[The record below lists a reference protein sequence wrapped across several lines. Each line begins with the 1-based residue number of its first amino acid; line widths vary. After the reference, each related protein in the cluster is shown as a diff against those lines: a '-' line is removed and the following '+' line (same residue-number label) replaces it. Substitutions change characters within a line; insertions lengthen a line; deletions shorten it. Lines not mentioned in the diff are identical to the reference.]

1 MLWRQA
7 TTNSIMRELTFI
19 ANSNLSGEDLANLI
33 KKTKEFIEKHEG
45 YIVHDFST
53 KKIRLAYPIKKQA
66 GGLLCSLDFELERG
80 NISEFAKEIRE
91 NKNIL
96 RHIIIN
102 KELTKPKPPTLKPIK
117 IQPKSK
123 QAKIKI
129 EELDKKLEEIL
140 QE

>member
-1 MLWRQA
+1 MH
-7 TTNSIMRELTFI
+7 ELTFI
-19 ANSNLSGEDLANLI
+19 ANPNLSEENLAGLI
-33 KKTKEFIEKHEG
+33 QKIKEFIEKHEG
-45 YIVHDFST
+45 RIVQDFLT
-53 KKIRLAYPIKKQA
+53 KKIRLAYPIKKQV
-66 GGLLCSLDFELERG
+66 GGLLCSVDFELERS
-80 NISEFAKEIRE
+80 NINEFAKEIKE

-96 RHIIIN
+96 RHIVVN
-102 KELTKPKPPTLKPIK
+102 KEVVRPKPLTLKPAK